1 MDSSLSRRLSNKPT
15 HSSSTRSSSTRSS
28 SNHSSSTHS
37 STNHSSSTHSS
48 SIHPCSTKPT
58 LLRNSHLLASSNKGS
73 ILALTNHELI
83 YPTHPINHSNSRRTR
98 RPKRFPHSSP
108 SYTSPLSSS
117 SRDHLSLSRSSSIQ
131 RQCVYQKSQWSTTTS
146 QMATQTATTMKRIR
160 TSVSSLQWRLRGCN
174 SVSRNEVSCSVV
186 LSMVTTQIRASVV
199 EVVFSANDT
208 DNLF

>member
-15 HSSSTRSSSTRSS
+15 
-28 SNHSSSTHS
+28 
-37 STNHSSSTHSS
+37 HSSSTHSS

-98 RPKRFPHSSP
+98 RPKRFPRSSP
-108 SYTSPLSSS
+108 SYTSPLSS
-117 SRDHLSLSRSSSIQ
+117 RDHLSLSHSSSIQ

-146 QMATQTATTMKRIR
+146 QMATQTATTMNRIR